1 MFIIDFKFEYNIV
14 VTRDTRFGVN
24 EGVCLLCEKT

>member
-1 MFIIDFKFEYNIV
+1 MFIIDFKFEYNTYSREF

-24 EGVCLLCEKT
+24 EGVFVV